1 MENFKY
7 TENDELYHY
16 GRKGMKW
23 GQNIFGKVKTGAS
36 RVRKKI
42 SENNAHR
49 KEVKRA
55 NRLRSK
61 PLSKL
66 TDAELKERISRLNM
80 EKQAF
85 DLIKQTTPSVQK
97 GTKFMSSAGEAFS
110 QAIISASKD
119 AVGAYVKK
127 TLFKKLGIDD
137 DDFGDLKK
145 EVTKLGLE
153 KQLKELKE
161 DISDSNEYKNLKK
174 KVETDELKV
183 REKEAS
189 KKLNDDD
196 SDFSKAKK
204 EAEWEELQSKI
215 YKGKTAKAAYEKN
228 YGSQDKSSESK
239 PAETKPETS
248 SGAKP
253 ESKPETKPVSKP
265 EHLGLIKD
273 RSSYKVI
280 KHTPVSEAA
289 NDPTTNMVSTILF
302 DKLKDDG

>member
-7 TENDELYHY
+7 TENDELMHY

-23 GQNIFGKVKTGAS
+23 GQHIFGKVKTGAS
-36 RVRKKI
+36 RVGRKI
-42 SENNAHR
+42 SEKNAHR
-49 KEVKRA
+49 KEVRRA

-66 TDAELKERISRLNM
+66 TDEELKQRISRLNM

-85 DLIKQTTPSVQK
+85 DLIKQTTPSVQSGK
-97 GTKFMSSAGEAFS
+97 KFMSSAGEAFS

-119 AVGAYVKK
+119 AVGTYVKK

-196 SDFSKAKK
+196 TDFSKAKK

-215 YKGKTAKAAYEKN
+215 YKGKSAKAAYEKN
-228 YGSQDKSSESK
+228 YGNKTETS
-239 PAETKPETS
+239 ETKSETS
-248 SGAKP
+248 ST
-253 ESKPETKPVSKP
+253 ESSNSSVVRNTTISDASKD
-265 EHLGLIKD
+265 EG
-273 RSSYKVI
+273 
-280 KHTPVSEAA
+280 
-289 NDPTTNMVSTILF
+289 TNMVSSILF
-302 DKLKDDG
+302 DKLQDDG

>member
-7 TENDELYHY
+7 TENDELMHY

-23 GQNIFGKVKTGAS
+23 GQHIFGKVKTGAS
-36 RVRKKI
+36 RIGKKI

-49 KEVKRA
+49 KEVRRA

-66 TDAELKERISRLNM
+66 TDEELKQRISRLNM

-85 DLIKQTTPSVQK
+85 DLIKQTTPSVQSGK
-97 GTKFMSSAGEAFS
+97 KFMSSAGEAFS

-119 AVGAYVKK
+119 AVGTYVKK

-196 SDFSKAKK
+196 TDFSKAKK

-215 YKGKTAKAAYEKN
+215 YKGKSAKAAYEKN
-228 YGSQDKSSESK
+228 YGNKTETS
-239 PAETKPETS
+239 ETKSETS
-248 SGAKP
+248 ST
-253 ESKPETKPVSKP
+253 ESSNSSVVRNTTISDASKD
-265 EHLGLIKD
+265 EG
-273 RSSYKVI
+273 
-280 KHTPVSEAA
+280 
-289 NDPTTNMVSTILF
+289 TNMVNSILF
-302 DKLKDDG
+302 DKLQDDG